1 MMVGIVAECE
11 HCAGKWMVPADIKLA
26 PDVLEG
32 SCMDCQHEG
41 DVERPLTFRYWGDDR
56 DVKYDEPDEVL
67 SRDWLLLD
75 DSDEYKDDMPETHPD
90 FYKGVA
96 GKRSKD
102 SPPIDF
108 SEWNLFNEDEVTKF
122 FKQLLQRG
130 FQHATEN
137 YECYVTFSSDFAE
150 DMSTVDDPTEM
161 RVSLPIG
168 ETEDESPQWRFSLSD
183 IITSLIEWKEAG
195 IGGPIEG
202 NDRPLMEAV
211 RDDLRRFANKL
222 DAALKRK
229 PRPAAAKK
237 KAKPELKE

>member
-1 MMVGIVAECE
+1 
-11 HCAGKWMVPADIKLA
+11 
-26 PDVLEG
+26 
-32 SCMDCQHEG
+32 
-41 DVERPLTFRYWGDDR
+41 
-56 DVKYDEPDEVL
+56 
-67 SRDWLLLD
+67 
-75 DSDEYKDDMPETHPD
+75 
-90 FYKGVA
+90 
-96 GKRSKD
+96 
-102 SPPIDF
+102 
-108 SEWNLFNEDEVTKF
+108 
-122 FKQLLQRG
+122 
-130 FQHATEN
+130 
-137 YECYVTFSSDFAE
+137 
-150 DMSTVDDPTEM
+150 MSTVDDPTEM

-168 ETEDESPQWRFSLSD
+168 ETEDESPEWRFSLSD